1 MRHIL
6 IFSGVEEVKV
16 KVINEKCEKSAADDK
31 TLPKSAYLVTYVKEE
46 KITYDIVMADS
57 RVEIFDHYW
66 DTYKEGLQSISWTKG
81 NVNPRQ
87 CNSNNPSPPKK
98 KVTKKPRKRDE

>member
-1 MRHIL
+1 M
-6 IFSGVEEVKV
+6 EEVKV

-46 KITYDIVMADS
+46 KVTYDIVMADS
-57 RVEIFDHYW
+57 QVEIFDHYW
-66 DTYKEGLQSISWTKG
+66 DTYKEGLQGISWTRG

-87 CNSNNPSPPKK
+87 WNSNNPSPPKK

>member
-1 MRHIL
+1 MKHIL

-57 RVEIFDHYW
+57 KVEIFDHYW
-66 DTYKEGLQSISWTKG
+66 DT
-81 NVNPRQ
+81 
-87 CNSNNPSPPKK
+87 
-98 KVTKKPRKRDE
+98 

>member
-81 NVNPRQ
+81 NV
-87 CNSNNPSPPKK
+87 CLLYTSPSP
-98 KVTKKPRKRDE
+98 RDGLLSRMPSSA

>member
-66 DTYKEGLQSISWTKG
+66 DTYKEGLQSISWTRG
-81 NVNPRQ
+81 TVNPRQ
-87 CNSNNPSPPKK
+87 WSSNNPSPPKK

>member
-1 MRHIL
+1 MKHIL
-6 IFSGVEEVKV
+6 IFSGVEEAKV

-66 DTYKEGLQSISWTKG
+66 DTYKEGLQSISWTRG

-87 CNSNNPSPPKK
+87 WNPNNPSPPKK

>member
-1 MRHIL
+1 MKHIL
-6 IFSGVEEVKV
+6 IFSGVEEAKV

-66 DTYKEGLQSISWTKG
+66 DTYKEGLQSISWTRC

-87 CNSNNPSPPKK
+87 WNSNNPSPPKK

>member
-1 MRHIL
+1 
-6 IFSGVEEVKV
+6 VEEAKV

-66 DTYKEGLQSISWTKG
+66 DTYKEGLQSISWTRG
-81 NVNPRQ
+81 TVNPRQ
-87 CNSNNPSPPKK
+87 WNSNNPSPPKK

>member
-6 IFSGVEEVKV
+6 IFSGVEEAKV

-66 DTYKEGLQSISWTKG
+66 DTYKEGLQSISWTRG

-87 CNSNNPSPPKK
+87 WNSNNPSPPKK
-98 KVTKKPRKRDE
+98 KVTKKPEEER

>member
-1 MRHIL
+1 MKHIL
-6 IFSGVEEVKV
+6 IFSGVEEAKV

-66 DTYKEGLQSISWTKG
+66 DTYKEGLQSISWTRG
-81 NVNPRQ
+81 TVNPRQ
-87 CNSNNPSPPKK
+87 WNSNNPSPPKK